1 MGCSYAIETDEYHGF
16 ECSVSGGACMYLYLD
31 SKRCAREYGEGPDV
45 GNTEIW
51 KNNDTFRRPC
61 HNRHGCAWHQMKKV
75 SLLPEMAAIIKPLRQ
90 IFISA
95 AHMEKG

>member
-16 ECSVSGGACMYLYLD
+16 ECPIQ
-31 SKRCAREYGEGPDV
+31 KDV
-45 GNTEIW
+45 QESTEKVRMLGILKIW
-51 KNNDTFRRPC
+51 KNNGTFRRPC